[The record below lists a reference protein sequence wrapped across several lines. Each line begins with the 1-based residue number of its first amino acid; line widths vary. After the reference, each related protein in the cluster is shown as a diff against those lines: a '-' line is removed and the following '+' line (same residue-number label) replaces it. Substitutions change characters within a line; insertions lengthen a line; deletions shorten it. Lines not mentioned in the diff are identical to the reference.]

1 MSTTM
6 QHTLTGQSF
15 TLSNGNTA
23 DTVRVSIVY
32 NHPER
37 TATIEAW
44 PEMHE
49 RDDAERIDLL
59 ASAVL
64 TQDRQEPSSA
74 YRQRV
79 ETEAATMGMD
89 TLREWSRPL
98 LREPDTRGDW

>member
-6 QHTLTGQSF
+6 QHTLTSQSF
-15 TLSNGNTA
+15 TLTNGNTA

-32 NHPER
+32 NHLER

-44 PEMHE
+44 PEVYN
-49 RDDAERIDLL
+49 RDDAEKNELL
-59 ASAVL
+59 ASARFRRA
-64 TQDRQEPSSA
+64 TGQTPDRFTRS
-74 YRQRV
+74 V
-79 ETEAATMGMD
+79 EDEAARLGMD